1 MDTFLIRKPAI
12 TADDEITKS
21 TKQPE
26 PHLSSASTSAII
38 SEQNKTVDSN
48 IVCKDLNDISA
59 NEKKLIQHKSSANP
73 KNKDKRSFQAEWFQ
87 RFQMAGVFKKWGC
100 VFLLSLSTISFP
112 RMQIKRIYINRVCKL
127 ETGFK

>member
-87 RFQMAGVFKKWGC
+87 RFKWLECSKNGDAPFCYPYRQFPSLGC
-100 VFLLSLSTISFP
+100 
-112 RMQIKRIYINRVCKL
+112 K
-127 ETGFK
+127 